1 MKIIEY
7 KQGVN
12 CVFILNRYPSKLCWF
27 TTKTRKHQYHFI
39 QFQYCT
45 DWQDLVCWKVK
56 KTLSL
61 TARLFLFVG
70 VEFGGGRV
78 RIFLNVTVLQELS
91 CMKNAL
97 IQFATH
103 LSQNKIP
110 ILLFWVRPTKI
121 KYNKPKSLSV
131 KIIHPSILF
140 SFKTLLL
147 KPRFYTTL

>member
-1 MKIIEY
+1 MCLYPIDTLLKY
-7 KQGVN
+7 VDLLQKQEN
-12 CVFILNRYPSKLCWF
+12 INITQSSFS
-27 TTKTRKHQYHFI
+27 
-39 QFQYCT
+39 T

-78 RIFLNVTVLQELS
+78 RIFLNATALQELS

-97 IQFATH
+97 IQFVTH

-131 KIIHPSILF
+131 KIIHPSSSPSKHF
-140 SFKTLLL
+140 F
-147 KPRFYTTL
+147 